1 MADNQHAIFSFQVT
15 VLSSFLA
22 LKYRGDDIVSLFQSH
37 PETMW
42 VALVSLLCYCISYQF
57 EPRFGQVGRGGM
69 GLFGSI
75 LSISLASLLFDDG
88 VSFVVY
94 SLWALLS
101 NCEIMW
107 PVIQVLWSWV
117 YQTSE
122 DGSPPFSSNTLE
134 MVGVRN

>member
-1 MADNQHAIFSFQVT
+1 MADNQHAILSFQVT

-22 LKYRGDDIVSLFQSH
+22 LKYRGDIIVSLFQSR

-42 VALVSLLCYCISYQF
+42 VALVSLLWYCISYQF

-69 GLFGSI
+69 GLFGWI
-75 LSISLASLLFDDG
+75 LSISLASLLFDDR

-94 SLWALLS
+94 SLWALFS

-107 PVIQVLWSWV
+107 PVIQVLCRWV
-117 YQTSE
+117 YQTIGGWFSTFSE
-122 DGSPPFSSNTLE
+122 NTLE
-134 MVGVRN
+134 MAGV